1 MTFRQFAFNNVIR
14 NKRTYAAYFL
24 SSTFSVL
31 VFFIYANFAFHPSL
45 SAINANV
52 SSGLHVAEGI
62 IYVFSFLFV
71 LISMSAFLKSR
82 KKEFGLMVML
92 GMTNRQLRRMVF
104 LENVFIGFFAT
115 ISGMGLGLVFGKII
129 LLAAE
134 SILNLEETLPF
145 YWPIQALLLTFI
157 AFLLLFIVISFSTVS
172 ILKGNKLVDLI
183 KGSAAPKKEPK
194 ASVALSII
202 AVLLLAIGYA
212 GALIARNME
221 VVMVMVP
228 VIIVVII
235 GTYLLFTQL
244 SVYTI
249 NRLKKGKS
257 LFWKK
262 TNMILFSDLAYRMKD
277 NARTFFFVAIVSTVA
292 FSAIGS
298 LVGFRTIIT
307 TEIVGGTP
315 FAFEYTSNGGNEK
328 ETEHLQLIRKE
339 LDAFS
344 YKESSI
350 NVKKI
355 PLDNNEDYPISVIS
369 ETEYNQIAQAKELN
383 LMKVHLEG
391 NETVAVHYQSEIGMV
406 PDRDEHQEIA
416 LKDKHIILKQ
426 KETILSNVFP
436 TYDGYF
442 VINDMLFDQ
451 LQNVEDEQVYHTF
464 YIKNWKETIEAGKN
478 LMKVL
483 DNFGDDY
490 QFRALAYDWNE
501 VNQGYGA
508 ILFVGLFIGAV
519 FFVAAGSFLYFR
531 LYSDLEDEKRKFSAI
546 GKLGLTDKELSR
558 ILSVQL
564 ALLFFV
570 PIIVAVIH
578 GAVALTALQNM
589 FNFSLVKESVLV
601 LGSFSVIQ
609 ILYFLF
615 IRANYI
621 RKIKRSI

>member
-1 MTFRQFAFNNVIR
+1 MTFRQFAFNNVLR

-31 VFFIYANFAFHPSL
+31 VFFIYAIFAFHPSL
-45 SAINANV
+45 SSINANV
-52 SSGLHVAEGI
+52 SMGLHVAEGI

-92 GMTNRQLRRMVF
+92 GMTNGQLRKMVF

-115 ISGMGLGLVFGKII
+115 ISGMGLGIVFGKII

-134 SILNLEETLPF
+134 NILDLEETLPF

-157 AFLLLFIVISFSTVS
+157 AFLLLFIIISFSTVS

-183 KGSAAPKKEPK
+183 KGSSAPKKEPK

-221 VVMVMVP
+221 VVVVMIP

-235 GTYLLFTQL
+235 GTYFLFTQL

-249 NRLKKGKS
+249 NRLRKGKS

-262 TNMILFSDLAYRMKD
+262 TNMVLFSDLAYRMKD

-298 LVGFRTIIT
+298 LVGFRSMMT
-307 TEIVGGTP
+307 TAAVEESP
-315 FAFEYTSNGGNEK
+315 FAFTYINEGNVKGEEHIRLIKEELADIPYKEASVKIKGINFK
-328 ETEHLQLIRKE
+328 ET
-339 LDAFS
+339 
-344 YKESSI
+344 
-350 NVKKI
+350 N
-355 PLDNNEDYPISVIS
+355 YPMFVVS
-369 ETEYNQIAQAKELN
+369 ETDYNKLVAIEEPGFKKVDIQQNEAIPIQYHSSLGMTPDWERGKIN
-383 LMKVHLEG
+383 LEEDNIVLDQ
-391 NETVAVHYQSEIGMV
+391 NE
-406 PDRDEHQEIA
+406 R
-416 LKDKHIILKQ
+416 
-426 KETILSNVFP
+426 ILSNLFP
-436 TYDGYF
+436 PYHDYF
-442 VINDMLFDQ
+442 VVDDALFDK
-451 LQNVEDEQVYHTF
+451 LQQVEIQQEYSAF
-464 YIKNWKETIEAGKN
+464 YIKDWKETVEAGKS
-478 LMKVL
+478 LVQKIGK
-483 DNFGDDY
+483 FGDAY
-490 QFRALAYDWNE
+490 QFHSLAFDWNE

-531 LYSDLEDEKRKFSAI
+531 LYADLEDEKRKFSAI
-546 GKLGLTDKELSR
+546 GKLGLTDKELSK

-578 GAVALTALQNM
+578 GAVALTALQHM
-589 FNFSLVKESVLV
+589 FNFSLVKESALV

-609 ILYFLF
+609 IVYFFF